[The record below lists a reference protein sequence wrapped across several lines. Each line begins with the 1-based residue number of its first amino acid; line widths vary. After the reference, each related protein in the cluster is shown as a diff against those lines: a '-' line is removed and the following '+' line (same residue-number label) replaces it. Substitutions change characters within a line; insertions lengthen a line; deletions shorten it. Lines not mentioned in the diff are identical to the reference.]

1 MLDNYLLWL
10 VLCALLI
17 GFLIVY
23 RLRLRTWLSE
33 LALRHPTLS
42 QKRRRRSLRCPFPTK
57 RPDCPLCQGDEHT
70 SLPPEPPVMPPAKR
84 GPKPTVNTR
93 FHFCPKVD
101 CCYYGWLNKGNII
114 TNGFPNSGSSR
125 QLKCRAYHCFF
136 SETKGTLFYRLKTPP
151 ERILLTLKVLAEGL
165 DLQATA
171 RVFEVKV
178 RTVQRWLEYAA
189 QHMDSRV
196 GQWRRGFRPSLAVSV
211 VSDFVPV

>member
-1 MLDNYLLWL
+1 M
-10 VLCALLI
+10 A
-17 GFLIVY
+17 
-23 RLRLRTWLSE
+23 
-33 LALRHPTLS
+33 PT
-42 QKRRRRSLRCPFPTK
+42 
-57 RPDCPLCQGDEHT
+57 
-70 SLPPEPPVMPPAKR
+70 KR